1 MWVTHLFVIKIVEF
15 RIYFHKFV
23 SNLITHI
30 MKNSILFGL
39 MLICTT
45 VFSQVGINNDT
56 SALPNGAAMLDVES
70 NDKGV
75 LIPRLTSAERDAN
88 LADND
93 IDTVPPAGVT
103 NTDITEGLL
112 IFNTDVNAFEY
123 WDGELWRRVDFN
135 TPNNS
140 TPGIAND
147 GAVVIYGSLVN
158 GQTHKQSFI
167 LYSGGSSF
175 GTPVYIEFANPAD
188 LVFAGFPTTSWPANE
203 MNPGSAAIYNYSNND
218 DVYKFRENGVPGQ
231 VHIWRLI
238 VNEDAS
244 NSSSGDV
251 KAVLT
256 NPNSG
261 FSVSSISPKPGGGGS
276 NVLTFYFYTIADE
289 DSLEQGEGY
298 RIFMQANNSST
309 FTVEALTRISLAK
322 D

>member
-1 MWVTHLFVIKIVEF
+1 
-15 RIYFHKFV
+15 
-23 SNLITHI
+23 

-45 VFSQVGINNDT
+45 VFSQVGINNDP

-93 IDTVPPAGVT
+93 IATVPPAGIT

-147 GAVVIYGSLVN
+147 GSVVIYGSLVD
-158 GQTHKQSFI
+158 GQTYKQEFNLSA
-167 LYSGGSSF
+167 SQGTF
-175 GTPVYIEFANPAD
+175 GTPVYIDFENPTD

-203 MNPGSAAIYNYSNND
+203 MNPGSAAIYNDSDND
-218 DVYKFRENGVPGQ
+218 GVYKFRENGVPGQ

-238 VNEDAS
+238 VNEEAGSS
-244 NSSSGDV
+244 NSGDV

-256 NPNSG
+256 NPTSG

-276 NVLTFYFYTIADE
+276 NVLTFYFYTIADAN
-289 DSLEQGEGY
+289 SLAPGGGY
-298 RIFMQANNSST
+298 RIYMQANSDSEV
-309 FTVEALTRISLAK
+309 TVESLTRISMAK
-322 D
+322 N

>member
-1 MWVTHLFVIKIVEF
+1 
-15 RIYFHKFV
+15 
-23 SNLITHI
+23 

-45 VFSQVGINNDT
+45 VFSQVGINNDP

-93 IDTVPPAGVT
+93 PLTVPPNGVV
-103 NTDITEGLL
+103 NPAIEPGLL
-112 IFNTDVNAFEY
+112 IFNTDTDVNAFEY

-147 GAVVIYGSLVN
+147 GSVVIYGSLVD
-158 GQTHKQSFI
+158 GQTYKQEFNLSA
-167 LYSGGSSF
+167 SQGTF
-175 GTPVYIEFANPAD
+175 GTPVYIDFENPTD

-203 MNPGSAAIYNYSNND
+203 MNPGSAAIYNDSDND
-218 DVYKFRENGVPGQ
+218 GVYKFRENGVPGQ

-238 VNEDAS
+238 VNEVG
-244 NSSSGDV
+244 SSSNAGDI

-256 NPNSG
+256 NPSSG
-261 FSVSSISPKPGGGGS
+261 FSVSSISPKPGGGEF
-276 NVLTFYFYTIADE
+276 NVLTFYFYTIADAN
-289 DSLEQGEGY
+289 SLAPGEGY

-309 FTVEALTRISLAK
+309 VTVESLTRISMAK